1 MSVQENMEDRKLSE
15 ERLEKVLSIKRK
27 LTKDK
32 ILKTANEQEELQKA
46 YRDLYISLDKVIQE
60 ESKFLYEVS

>member
-15 ERLEKVLSIKRK
+15 ERLEKVLSIKRR

-32 ILKTANEQEELQKA
+32 TLKTANEQEELQKV

>member
-32 ILKTANEQEELQKA
+32 TLETANEQEELQKA
-46 YRDLYISLDKVIQE
+46 YRDLYVSLDKVIQE